1 MFHALTKQSRYATAP
16 WLNYLS
22 IDQAFSKP
30 FRKQRERF
38 QASGNI
44 KIVDSRPGRGR
55 VRDNVLCSVGSAW
68 VAVTGAAT
76 VVWIGMRRG
85 KYGQR
90 ERSEIPSTSMAVHI
104 VSVAKCIELSTCW
117 RI

>member
-22 IDQAFSKP
+22 IDQAFSKH

-44 KIVDSRPGRGR
+44 KIVDSRPGREGA
-55 VRDNVLCSVGSAW
+55 VGESLNNVLCSVR
-68 VAVTGAAT
+68 T
-76 VVWIGMRRG
+76 V
-85 KYGQR
+85 
-90 ERSEIPSTSMAVHI
+90 
-104 VSVAKCIELSTCW
+104 
-117 RI
+117 